1 MSIPSQDTYAALGLP
16 LTVIGGG
23 ASYLSTFSTFTVSSM
38 NVNNL
43 TAVNINSL
51 FTSTQTLEANDGFVT
66 TFSSLTA
73 DISTLTTDF
82 FSTNI
87 MEAEEAYISSL
98 STNAIYLDGSLLTT
112 VGSEL
117 LLNGIPIATTSNI
130 SSLADWSYDPA
141 ISTVNMNGNDIINAL
156 LISTTSLNA
165 GSVLATNLVCQDIST
180 FTLTAFSTIHAI
192 SSISSSVLEVQSATV
207 SSLVAGADSVSSLT
221 VSSINGSPFVPFQII
236 STFDTASISSLAI
249 STINGIAYPQNISTI
264 DSGSFSSLTV
274 STINGEPFP
283 QNIST
288 QSSLTVSSI
297 NGVAFP
303 QNISTID
310 NGSISSLTVSSING
324 TVFPQ
329 SLPDVSL
336 WANYPAVSSVV
347 VNNQNI
353 LADKG
358 TNVTEQSAVNILAQ
372 NGRNGE
378 ITLNAKAGYLGAS
391 GGVVNVIADG
401 GQTGIGLYG
410 AVNIT
415 ANPGLTGA
423 IGSGGL
429 VNITAVSATALSNL
443 TSAVK
448 ISAGG
453 VNSYAGVIPSFGSVF
468 GYNFIYGSLGV
479 SLCAGLPPSGF
490 QIPGTTYIYGT
501 TGIALNSDVY
511 ATRFYPYWDGLTA
524 PADILISGRTTISGS
539 ASVKLSNV
547 TNIFMDSG
555 AISGVNTI
563 NGSSYPPLI
572 PSTIEGVI
580 GISTNFGTVSSVV
593 EFVAGNQLGIT
604 TDLPNNTL
612 TFSIPTNFTA
622 STILTNPLGFVSTGL
637 VIADDMVASS
647 ISVSTITDLAS
658 INGTAFPPGGPG
670 NIVFNGGG
678 SIDAN
683 TGLSYD
689 GVSSIIN
696 GVNGNFLTLDDS
708 FGNMFMTAT
717 TGSCAIAAGGGSV
730 NVSVDGSIVLDAGTV
745 NPSVLATGN
754 LVPNGVFNLGSASQ
768 IWQSVYTPSIIGGND
783 QSINLD
789 TSQSIILSTSQCAMN
804 IYGIAPLIAVSA
816 DFIATA
822 STFNLGAPGIPW
834 NNLSVSTINGEAY
847 FPFSG
852 SLSTIK
858 NGTAFAN
865 IDASGLIFID
875 NSDAV
880 SGTQYIN
887 MDYTGVSVVAQ
898 GNLLLRGDTTSK
910 ILIDGNIDDLAITG
924 GGGQSINLGV
934 AGSIIIS
941 TATCGLNIYGATP
954 LVTVS
959 SDFLPT
965 ASTFNLGSASIPW
978 NNLNVSTVNGQAA
991 TAFAASWANFPA
1003 GATIDA
1009 GGYSITN
1016 VTTITTGAVVQPCIQ
1031 YGTATTSVPGT
1042 VTITLTTEYASATYS
1057 AIITPL
1063 DSAFPT
1069 LVPSVAN
1076 RTTTSF
1082 DIKGDGSTDYQ
1093 WVTFGSVY

>member
-1 MSIPSQDTYAALGLP
+1 MMSPAEL
-16 LTVIGGG
+16 
-23 ASYLSTFSTFTVSSM
+23 
-38 NVNNL
+38 NVFM
-43 TAVNINSL
+43 V
-51 FTSTQTLEANDGFVT
+51 
-66 TFSSLTA
+66 
-73 DISTLTTDF
+73 
-82 FSTNI
+82 
-87 MEAEEAYISSL
+87 
-98 STNAIYLDGSLLTT
+98 
-112 VGSEL
+112 
-117 LLNGIPIATTSNI
+117 
-130 SSLADWSYDPA
+130 
-141 ISTVNMNGNDIINAL
+141 
-156 LISTTSLNA
+156 
-165 GSVLATNLVCQDIST
+165 
-180 FTLTAFSTIHAI
+180 
-192 SSISSSVLEVQSATV
+192 
-207 SSLVAGADSVSSLT
+207 GADSVVHVLARKRT
-221 VSSINGSPFVPFQII
+221 ESINGSPFQII

-249 STINGIAYPQNISTI
+249 STINGAAFPQNISTI
-264 DSGSFSSLTV
+264 DTGSFSSLTV

-288 QSSLTVSSI
+288 
-297 NGVAFP
+297 
-303 QNISTID
+303 ID
-310 NGSISSLTVSSING
+310 NGSISSLSVSSING
-324 TVFPQ
+324 ATFPQ

-336 WANYPAVSSVV
+336 WANYPALSSVV

-429 VNITAVSATALSNL
+429 VNITAVSATAFSNL

-468 GYNFIYGSLGV
+468 GYNFTYGSLGV

-524 PADILISGRTTISGS
+524 PADISINGRTTISGS

-547 TNIFMDSG
+547 TNMFMDSG

-572 PSTIEGVI
+572 PEGVI
-580 GISTNFGTVSSVV
+580 GISTNFGTVSSIV

-622 STILTNPLGFVSTGL
+622 STILTNPLGFVSSGL
-637 VIADDMVASS
+637 VIADGIVASS
-647 ISVSTITDLAS
+647 ISVSTI
-658 INGTAFPPGGPG
+658 
-670 NIVFNGGG
+670 
-678 SIDAN
+678 
-683 TGLSYD
+683 
-689 GVSSIIN
+689 
-696 GVNGNFLTLDDS
+696 
-708 FGNMFMTAT
+708 
-717 TGSCAIAAGGGSV
+717 
-730 NVSVDGSIVLDAGTV
+730 
-745 NPSVLATGN
+745 
-754 LVPNGVFNLGSASQ
+754 
-768 IWQSVYTPSIIGGND
+768 
-783 QSINLD
+783 
-789 TSQSIILSTSQCAMN
+789 
-804 IYGIAPLIAVSA
+804 
-816 DFIATA
+816 
-822 STFNLGAPGIPW
+822 
-834 NNLSVSTINGEAY
+834 NGEPY
-847 FPFSG
+847 LPFSG

-880 SGTQYIN
+880 SGFQYIN
-887 MDYTGVSVVAQ
+887 MDYTGVSIRAQ
-898 GNLLLRGDTTSK
+898 GNLLLEGDTTSK
-910 ILIDGNIDDLAITG
+910 ILIDGSIDDLTITG
-924 GGGQSINLGV
+924 GGGQSINLGF

-965 ASTFNLGSASIPW
+965 LSSFNLGSASIPW
-978 NNLNVSTVNGQAA
+978 NNLNVSTVNGQDA

-1031 YGTATTSVPGT
+1031 YGTATTSVSGT
-1042 VTITLTTEYASATYS
+1042 VTITLTTEYASAAYS

-1082 DIKGDGSTDYQ
+1082 DIKGDASTDYQ